1 MKYIPRCWSRPC
13 NQCPNC
19 YGKSVHDSNTL
30 TNRPHTPTYIFFP
43 ISHQPHQPLERQLHS
58 ICRSKRRQ
66 LHWILPF
73 NPSWTIMKGKCQ
85 KPDAFE
91 LWCERRLSL
100 GSPLGSM
107 EIKPVNPTR
116 NQPWCWSSN
125 TLVTWRKEPTH
136 WKRPWCWEKLKARG
150 EVDDKGLDDW
160 EGITDLMEMSL
171 SKLWELVMDRETWRA
186 TVHRVAKSRT
196 RLSIWTGLL
205 TTLCCINLRLKRIQK
220 IM

>member
-91 LWCERRLSL
+91 LWCERRLSRVPWVAWRSNQSIL
-100 GSPLGSM
+100 QEINPDAEALILWSP
-107 EIKPVNPTR
+107 
-116 NQPWCWSSN
+116 
-125 TLVTWRKEPTH
+125 
-136 WKRPWCWEKLKARG
+136 
-150 EVDDKGLDDW
+150 D
-160 EGITDLMEMSL
+160 
-171 SKLWELVMDRETWRA
+171 
-186 TVHRVAKSRT
+186 AKSRLT
-196 RLSIWTGLL
+196 GKDPDAGKNWGQQEKRATEDEMVGWYHWQWTWVWANSRRQWRTEKPGVL
-205 TTLCCINLRLKRIQK
+205 
-220 IM
+220 